1 MLGTGA
7 AAFKAPPR
15 ERTEPE
21 KHTRELVII
30 RALLIALVVIH
41 VGLFIVA
48 VYLVARGAR
57 AVHYYGDY
65 LHGPLSGP
73 NVAQTIV
80 HAQQTLTA
88 VRNITSLAA
97 TGSAMLASGLGAP
110 PAPALRRTLLEAPP
124 PPSPPAT
131 LATDEPDDDV
141 RGALVSLLH
150 SIRDKVTEL
159 DPRVPADFV
168 AWLVALDFAPFVI
181 DTLALVRYG
190 EAQMSTVLRA
200 FGTPVDASMVPDP
213 AKILNR

>member
-1 MLGTGA
+1 MGRTTAVGRVGEDVVDQQGSTPHHLGGPGLVV
-7 AAFKAPPR
+7 PPR
-15 ERTEPE
+15 HRLGVTPVDEEQVE
-21 KHTRELVII
+21 
-30 RALLIALVVIH
+30 
-41 VGLFIVA
+41 GLFEVGCDDE
-48 VYLVARGAR
+48 RG
-57 AVHYYGDY
+57 
-65 LHGPLSGP
+65 
-73 NVAQTIV
+73 
-80 HAQQTLTA
+80 
-88 VRNITSLAA
+88 
-97 TGSAMLASGLGAP
+97 
-110 PAPALRRTLLEAPP
+110 
-124 PPSPPAT
+124 
-131 LATDEPDDDV
+131 TDEPDDDV